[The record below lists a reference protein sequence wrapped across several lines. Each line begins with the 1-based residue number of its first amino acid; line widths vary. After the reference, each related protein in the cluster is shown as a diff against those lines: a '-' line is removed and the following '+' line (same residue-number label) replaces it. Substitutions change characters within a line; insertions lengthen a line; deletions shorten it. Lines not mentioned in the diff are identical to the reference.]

1 MPCTL
6 LLKNV
11 YLGIKNPSAYPVMLI
26 LPILKKDR
34 IIFEK
39 IENSK
44 KRSKTSKMIDENEEK
59 NVLNFVHN
67 RNKALNEKIQIEE
80 FEELYINIQR
90 ENFYVVFFKVIF
102 HDFIEFIRVFAF
114 RYSKKKKIP

>member
-1 MPCTL
+1 
-6 LLKNV
+6 
-11 YLGIKNPSAYPVMLI
+11 
-26 LPILKKDR
+26 
-34 IIFEK
+34 
-39 IENSK
+39 
-44 KRSKTSKMIDENEEK
+44 MIDENEEK